1 MTTICILGGGFGGLY
16 TALRLQQLDWGS
28 VQRKI
33 ILVDKSD
40 RFVFTPLLYEL
51 LTGEMTAWEVA
62 PTFQDLLQG
71 TNIEF
76 RQGTVESIDLTSQS
90 VQVSG
95 YEPIN
100 YDKLVLSLG
109 GETPIGNTPGVA
121 EHTIPFRNLNDV
133 NRLEGRLRQLET
145 SDAEKIRVAIVGAGF
160 SGVELACKLADR
172 LGDRGRI
179 RLVELGTKI
188 LPAAVEF
195 NQTAA
200 QAALSERK
208 VWIDLET
215 SVKEVTATELAMEYR
230 EQVDR
235 IPVDV
240 VLWTVGNQANPVVAS
255 LVFERNLR
263 GQIKTLPTLQTVD
276 RPEVYALGDLAEV
289 TDRDGNKIPATAQSA
304 LQQADFA
311 AWNIWSQ
318 TLHKPLLPFRYTNLG
333 EMMALGNNSATLS
346 GLGLQLD
353 GTAAYL
359 ARRLV
364 YLYRLPTLN
373 HQIQVGLHW
382 IGQPIAQLLSKV
394 GTKA

>member
-16 TALRLQQLDWGS
+16 TALRLQQLDWGGQ
-28 VQRKI
+28 QRQI
-33 ILVDKSD
+33 VLVDKSD

-71 TNIEF
+71 TDIEF
-76 RQGTVESIDLTSQS
+76 RQGTVESIDLVTKTVTITESTA
-90 VQVSG
+90 
-95 YEPIN
+95 IK
-100 YDKLVLSLG
+100 YDQLVLSLG
-109 GETPIGNTPGVA
+109 GETPTGNTPGVA

-133 NRLEGRLRQLET
+133 TRLEGRLRHLET
-145 SDAEKIRVAIVGAGF
+145 SDREKIRVAVVGAGF

-172 LGDRGRI
+172 LGERGRI
-179 RLVELGTKI
+179 RLVELGDKI
-188 LPAAVEF
+188 LPTAVEF
-195 NQTAA
+195 NRTAA
-200 QAALSERK
+200 QTALSQRQ

-215 SVKEVTATELAMEYR
+215 SVTEVTADELALEYR

-240 VLWTVGNQANPVVAS
+240 VLWTVGNQVNPVLAS
-255 LVFERNLR
+255 LNLQRNLR
-263 GQIKTLPTLQTVD
+263 GLIKTLPTLQTVD
-276 RPEVYALGDLAEV
+276 RPEVYALGDLAEII
-289 TDRDGNKIPATAQSA
+289 DADGNKIPATAQSA

-311 AWNIWSQ
+311 AWNIWSH
-318 TLHKPLLPFRYTNLG
+318 TLQKPLLPFRYNNLG
-333 EMMALGNNSATLS
+333 EMMALGTNSATLS

-353 GTAAYL
+353 GTWAYL

-373 HQIQVGLHW
+373 HQVQVGLHW
-382 IGQPIAQLLSKV
+382 IGQPIAQFLTNAGK
-394 GTKA
+394 

>member
-16 TALRLQQLDWGS
+16 TALRLQQLDWGNI
-28 VQRKI
+28 QRKI

-76 RQGTVESIDLTSQS
+76 RQGTVESIDLTAQS

-121 EHTIPFRNLNDV
+121 EHTIPFRNLSDV
-133 NRLEGRLRQLET
+133 TRLEGRLRQLET

-188 LPAAVEF
+188 LPAAIEF

-200 QAALSERK
+200 QTALSTRK

-240 VLWTVGNQANPVVAS
+240 VLWTVGNQANPVVAN
-255 LVFERNLR
+255 LVFERNTR

-289 TDRDGNKIPATAQSA
+289 IDSDGNKIPATAQSA

-318 TLHKPLLPFRYTNLG
+318 TLNKPLLPFRYTNLG
-333 EMMALGNNSATLS
+333 EMMALGSNSATLS
-346 GLGLQLD
+346 GLGVQLD
-353 GTAAYL
+353 GTWAYL

-382 IGQPIAQLLSKV
+382 IGQPIAQLLAKV
-394 GTKA
+394 GS

>member
-28 VQRKI
+28 IQRKI

-145 SDAEKIRVAIVGAGF
+145 SDQEKIRVAIVGAGF

-188 LPAAVEF
+188 LPAAIEF

-200 QAALSERK
+200 QAALSARK

-240 VLWTVGNQANPVVAS
+240 VLWTVGNQANPVVEK

-289 TDRDGNKIPATAQSA
+289 IDGDGNKIPATAQSA

-318 TLHKPLLPFRYTNLG
+318 TLNKPLLPFRYTNLG
-333 EMMALGNNSATLS
+333 EMMALGSNSATLS
-346 GLGLQLD
+346 GLGVQLD
-353 GTAAYL
+353 GTWAYM

-382 IGQPIAQLLSKV
+382 IGQPIAQLLAKV
-394 GTKA
+394 GS

>member
-16 TALRLQQLDWGS
+16 TALRLQQLDWGNT
-28 VQRKI
+28 QRKI

-51 LTGEMTAWEVA
+51 MTGEMKAWEVA

-71 TNIEF
+71 TDIEF
-76 RQGTVESIDLTSQS
+76 RQGTVESIDLGTQT
-90 VQVSG
+90 VTVSG
-95 YEPIN
+95 SANII
-100 YDKLVLSLG
+100 YDKLVLALG

-121 EHTIPFRNLNDV
+121 EHTIPFRNLQDV
-133 NRLEGRLRQLET
+133 TRLEGRLRHLET
-145 SDAEKIRVAIVGAGF
+145 SDQEKIRVAVVGGGF

-172 LGDRGRI
+172 LKERGRI
-179 RLVELGTKI
+179 RLIELGDKI

-195 NQTAA
+195 NRTAA
-200 QAALSERK
+200 EAALNQRK

-215 SVKEVTATELAMEYR
+215 SVTEVTADELAMDYR
-230 EQVDR
+230 DHIDR

-240 VLWTVGNQANPVVAS
+240 VLWTVGNQVNPVVAN
-255 LVFERNLR
+255 LTFQRNLR
-263 GQIKTLPTLQTVD
+263 GLIKTLPTLQTVD
-276 RPEVYALGDLAEV
+276 RPEVYALGDLAEII
-289 TDRDGNKIPATAQSA
+289 DADGHKVPATAQSA

-333 EMMALGNNSATLS
+333 EMMALGTNGATLS

-353 GTAAYL
+353 GTWAYL

-382 IGQPIAQLLSKV
+382 IGQPIAQLLA
-394 GTKA
+394 KAGG

>member
-1 MTTICILGGGFGGLY
+1 MTNICILGGGFGGLY
-16 TALRLQQLDWGS
+16 TALRLQQLDWGGA
-28 VQRKI
+28 QHQI

-71 TNIEF
+71 SNIEF

-95 YEPIN
+95 YEPIS

-172 LGDRGRI
+172 LGERGRI

-188 LPAAVEF
+188 LPAAIEF

-215 SVKEVTATELAMEYR
+215 SVKEVTATELVMEYR

-240 VLWTVGNQANPVVAS
+240 VLWTVGNQVNPVVAN

-289 TDRDGNKIPATAQSA
+289 IDVDGNKIPATAQSA

-333 EMMALGNNSATLS
+333 EMMALGINSATLS
-346 GLGLQLD
+346 GLGVQIE

-382 IGQPIAQLLSKV
+382 IGQPIAQLLAKV
-394 GTKA
+394 GS

>member
-16 TALRLQQLDWGS
+16 TALRLQQLDWGK

-95 YEPIN
+95 FEPIN

-121 EHTIPFRNLNDV
+121 EYTIPFRNLNDV

-172 LGDRGRI
+172 LGERGRI

-200 QAALSERK
+200 QEALSARK

-240 VLWTVGNQANPVVAS
+240 VLWTVGNQVNPVVAN

-289 TDRDGNKIPATAQSA
+289 IDSDGNKIPATAQSA

-318 TLHKPLLPFRYTNLG
+318 TLNKPLLPFRYTNLG
-333 EMMALGNNSATLS
+333 EMMALGSNSATLS

-353 GTAAYL
+353 GTWAYM

-382 IGQPIAQLLSKV
+382 IGQPIAQLLAKV
-394 GTKA
+394 GS

>member
-28 VQRKI
+28 VQHKI

-51 LTGEMTAWEVA
+51 LTGEMTAWEIA
-62 PTFQDLLQG
+62 PTFQDLFKG

-76 RQGTVESIDLTSQS
+76 RRGTVELIDLTSQS

-95 YEPIN
+95 YESIN
-100 YDKLVLSLG
+100 YDKLVLALG

-133 NRLEGRLRQLET
+133 SRLENRLRQLET

-172 LGDRGRI
+172 LGERGRI

-200 QAALSERK
+200 QAALSARK

-215 SVKEVTATELAMEYR
+215 SVQEVTATELAMEYR
-230 EQVDR
+230 EKVDR

-240 VLWTVGNQANPVVAS
+240 VLWTVGNQVNPVVAN

-289 TDRDGNKIPATAQSA
+289 IDIDGNRIPATAQSA

-318 TLHKPLLPFRYTNLG
+318 VLNKPLLPFRYTNLG
-333 EMMALGNNSATLS
+333 EMMALGSDSATLS
-346 GLGLQLD
+346 GLGVQLD
-353 GTAAYL
+353 GTWAYM

-382 IGQPIAQLLSKV
+382 IGQPISQLLAKV
-394 GTKA
+394 GS

>member
-16 TALRLQQLDWGS
+16 TALRLQQLDWGNI
-28 VQRKI
+28 QRKI

-172 LGDRGRI
+172 LGERGRI

-188 LPAAVEF
+188 LPVAIEF

-200 QAALSERK
+200 QTALSARK

-215 SVKEVTATELAMEYR
+215 SVQEVTATELAMEYR

-240 VLWTVGNQANPVVAS
+240 VLWTVGNQVNPVVAN
-255 LVFERNLR
+255 LVFERNSR

-289 TDRDGNKIPATAQSA
+289 IDADGNKIPATAQSA

-318 TLHKPLLPFRYTNLG
+318 TLNKPLLPFRYTNLG
-333 EMMALGNNSATLS
+333 EMMALGSNSATLS
-346 GLGLQLD
+346 GLGVQLD
-353 GTAAYL
+353 GTWAYM

-382 IGQPIAQLLSKV
+382 IGQPIAQLLAKV
-394 GTKA
+394 GS

>member
-16 TALRLQQLDWGS
+16 TALRLQQLDWGN

-76 RQGTVESIDLTSQS
+76 RQGTVESIDLTAQS

-95 YEPIN
+95 YGLIN

-133 NRLEGRLRQLET
+133 NRLEGRLRQLEN

-200 QAALSERK
+200 QAALSARK

-240 VLWTVGNQANPVVAS
+240 VLWTVGNQANPVVAN

-289 TDRDGNKIPATAQSA
+289 IDGDGNKIPATAQSA

-346 GLGLQLD
+346 GLGVQLD

-382 IGQPIAQLLSKV
+382 IGQPIAQLLAKV
-394 GTKA
+394 GG

>member
-16 TALRLQQLDWGS
+16 TALRLQQLDWGN

-76 RQGTVESIDLTSQS
+76 RQGTVESIDLATQS
-90 VQVSG
+90 VQVSD

-145 SDAEKIRVAIVGAGF
+145 SDQEKIRVAIVGAGF

-172 LGDRGRI
+172 LGEKGRI

-188 LPAAVEF
+188 LPAAIEF

-200 QAALSERK
+200 QAALSTRK

-215 SVKEVTATELAMEYR
+215 SVKEVTATELALEYR

-240 VLWTVGNQANPVVAS
+240 VLWTVGNQANPVVAN

-289 TDRDGNKIPATAQSA
+289 IDADGNKIPATAQSA

-318 TLHKPLLPFRYTNLG
+318 TLNKPLLPFRYTNLG

-346 GLGLQLD
+346 GLGVQLD

-382 IGQPIAQLLSKV
+382 IGQPIAQLLAKV
-394 GTKA
+394 GS

>member
-16 TALRLQQLDWGS
+16 TALRLQQLDWGNI
-28 VQRKI
+28 QRKI

-62 PTFQDLLQG
+62 PTFQDLLKG

-76 RQGTVESIDLTSQS
+76 RQGSVESIDLTTQS
-90 VQVSG
+90 VQVAG

-188 LPAAVEF
+188 LPAAIEF

-200 QAALSERK
+200 QTALSSRK

-215 SVKEVTATELAMEYR
+215 KVHEVTATELAMEYR
-230 EQVDR
+230 EHVDR

-240 VLWTVGNQANPVVAS
+240 VLWTVGNQVNPVVAD
-255 LVFERNLR
+255 LTFERNLR

-289 TDRDGNKIPATAQSA
+289 IDADGNHIPATAQSA

-318 TLHKPLLPFRYTNLG
+318 TLNKPLLPFRYTNLG
-333 EMMALGNNSATLS
+333 EMMALGSNSATLS
-346 GLGLQLD
+346 GLGVQLD
-353 GTAAYL
+353 GTWAYL

-382 IGQPIAQLLSKV
+382 IGQPIAQFLGKV
-394 GTKA
+394 VDG

>member
-1 MTTICILGGGFGGLY
+1 
-16 TALRLQQLDWGS
+16 
-28 VQRKI
+28 
-33 ILVDKSD
+33 
-40 RFVFTPLLYEL
+40 
-51 LTGEMTAWEVA
+51 
-62 PTFQDLLQG
+62 
-71 TNIEF
+71 
-76 RQGTVESIDLTSQS
+76 
-90 VQVSG
+90 
-95 YEPIN
+95 
-100 YDKLVLSLG
+100 
-109 GETPIGNTPGVA
+109 
-121 EHTIPFRNLNDV
+121 
-133 NRLEGRLRQLET
+133 
-145 SDAEKIRVAIVGAGF
+145 VGAGF

-172 LGDRGRI
+172 LGERGRI

-188 LPAAVEF
+188 LPAAIEF

-200 QAALSERK
+200 QTALSTRK

-240 VLWTVGNQANPVVAS
+240 VLWTVGNQVNPVVAN
-255 LVFERNLR
+255 LVFERNSR

-289 TDRDGNKIPATAQSA
+289 IDADGNKIPATAQSA

-318 TLHKPLLPFRYTNLG
+318 TLNKPLLPFRYTNLG
-333 EMMALGNNSATLS
+333 EMMALGSNSATLS
-346 GLGLQLD
+346 GLGVQLD
-353 GTAAYL
+353 GTWAYM

-382 IGQPIAQLLSKV
+382 IGQPIAQLLAKV
-394 GTKA
+394 GS

>member
-16 TALRLQQLDWGS
+16 TALRLQQLDWGNI
-28 VQRKI
+28 QRKI

-76 RQGTVESIDLTSQS
+76 RQGTVESIDLATKS

-95 YEPIN
+95 YELIN

-121 EHTIPFRNLNDV
+121 EHTIAFRNLNDV
-133 NRLEGRLRQLET
+133 NRLESRLRALET

-188 LPAAVEF
+188 LPTAVEF

-200 QAALSERK
+200 QAALSAKK

-215 SVKEVTATELAMEYR
+215 SITEVTATELAMEYR

-240 VLWTVGNQANPVVAS
+240 VLWTVGNQANPVVAN

-289 TDRDGNKIPATAQSA
+289 IDGDGNKIPATAQSA

-346 GLGLQLD
+346 GLGVQLD
-353 GTAAYL
+353 GTWAYM

-382 IGQPIAQLLSKV
+382 IGQPIAQLLTKV
-394 GTKA
+394 GS

>member
-16 TALRLQQLDWGS
+16 TALRLQQLDWGNT
-28 VQRKI
+28 QRKI

-172 LGDRGRI
+172 LGERGRI

-200 QAALSERK
+200 QEALSARK

-240 VLWTVGNQANPVVAS
+240 VLWTVGNQVNAVVAN

-289 TDRDGNKIPATAQSA
+289 IDSDGNKIPATAQSA

-318 TLHKPLLPFRYTNLG
+318 TLNKPLLPFRYTNLG
-333 EMMALGNNSATLS
+333 EMMALGSNSATLS

-353 GTAAYL
+353 GTWAYM

-382 IGQPIAQLLSKV
+382 IGQPIAQLLAKV
-394 GTKA
+394 GS

>member
-16 TALRLQQLDWGS
+16 TALRLQQLDWGNI
-28 VQRKI
+28 QRKI

-76 RQGTVESIDLTSQS
+76 RQGTVESIDLTAQS

-121 EHTIPFRNLNDV
+121 EHTIPFRNLHDV

-172 LGDRGRI
+172 LGDRGRV

-188 LPAAVEF
+188 LPAAIEF

-200 QAALSERK
+200 QTALSARK

-240 VLWTVGNQANPVVAS
+240 VLWTVGNQVNPVVAN

-289 TDRDGNKIPATAQSA
+289 IDGDGNKIPATAQSA
-304 LQQADFA
+304 LQQADFV

-333 EMMALGNNSATLS
+333 EMMALGSDSATLS
-346 GLGLQLD
+346 GLGVQLD

-382 IGQPIAQLLSKV
+382 IGQPIAQLLARVSS
-394 GTKA
+394 

>member
-16 TALRLQQLDWGS
+16 TALRLQQLDWGNI
-28 VQRKI
+28 QRKI

-121 EHTIPFRNLNDV
+121 EYTIPFRNLNDV

-188 LPAAVEF
+188 LPAAIEF

-200 QAALSERK
+200 QTALSTRK

-240 VLWTVGNQANPVVAS
+240 VLWTVGNQANPVVAN

-289 TDRDGNKIPATAQSA
+289 IDSDGNKIPATAQSA

-318 TLHKPLLPFRYTNLG
+318 TLNKPLLPFRYTNLG
-333 EMMALGNNSATLS
+333 EMMALGSNSATLS
-346 GLGLQLD
+346 GLGVQLD
-353 GTAAYL
+353 GTWAYL

-382 IGQPIAQLLSKV
+382 IGQPIAQLLAKV
-394 GTKA
+394 GS

>member
-16 TALRLQQLDWGS
+16 TALRLQQLDWS
-28 VQRKI
+28 NVQHKI

-100 YDKLVLSLG
+100 YNKLVLALG
-109 GETPIGNTPGVA
+109 GETPVGNTPGVA
-121 EHTIPFRNLNDV
+121 EHAIPFRNLNDV
-133 NRLEGRLRQLET
+133 SRLEGRLRALET
-145 SDAEKIRVAIVGAGF
+145 SNAEKIRVAIVGAGF

-200 QAALSERK
+200 QAALSTRK

-215 SVKEVTATELAMEYR
+215 SVKEVTADELVMEYR
-230 EQVDR
+230 EQIDR
-235 IPVDV
+235 IPVDM
-240 VLWTVGNQANPVVAS
+240 VLWTVGNQVNPVVAN
-255 LVFERNLR
+255 LVFDRNLR

-276 RPEVYALGDLAEV
+276 RSEVYALGDLAEV
-289 TDRDGNKIPATAQSA
+289 IDSDGNKIPATAQSA

-318 TLHKPLLPFRYTNLG
+318 TLNKPLLPFRYTNLG
-333 EMMALGNNSATLS
+333 EMMALGSDSATLS
-346 GLGLQLD
+346 GLGVQLD
-353 GTAAYL
+353 GTWAYL

-382 IGQPIAQLLSKV
+382 VGQPIAQLLAKV
-394 GTKA
+394 GG

>member
-16 TALRLQQLDWGS
+16 TALRLQQLDWGNI
-28 VQRKI
+28 QRKI

-172 LGDRGRI
+172 LGERGRI

-188 LPAAVEF
+188 LPAAIEF

-200 QAALSERK
+200 QAALSARK

-215 SVKEVTATELAMEYR
+215 SVKEITATELAIEYR

-240 VLWTVGNQANPVVAS
+240 VLWTVGNQVNPVVAS
-255 LVFERNLR
+255 LIFERNLR

-289 TDRDGNKIPATAQSA
+289 IDSDGNKIPATAQSA

-318 TLHKPLLPFRYTNLG
+318 TLNKPLLPFRYTNLG
-333 EMMALGNNSATLS
+333 EMMALGSNSATLS
-346 GLGLQLD
+346 GLGIQLD
-353 GTAAYL
+353 GTWAYL

-382 IGQPIAQLLSKV
+382 IGQPIAQLLAKV
-394 GTKA
+394 GS

>member
-16 TALRLQQLDWGS
+16 TALRLQQLDWSGQ
-28 VQRKI
+28 QRRI
-33 ILVDKSD
+33 VLVDKSD

-71 TNIEF
+71 TDIEF
-76 RQGTVESIDLTSQS
+76 RQGTVESIDLVTKTVAITESTA
-90 VQVSG
+90 
-95 YEPIN
+95 IK
-100 YDKLVLSLG
+100 YDQLVLSLG

-121 EHTIPFRNLNDV
+121 EHTIPFRNLTDV
-133 NRLEGRLRQLET
+133 TRLEGRLRQLET
-145 SDAEKIRVAIVGAGF
+145 SDREKIRVAVVGAGF

-172 LGDRGRI
+172 LGERGRI
-179 RLVELGTKI
+179 RLVELGDKI

-195 NQTAA
+195 NRTAA
-200 QAALSERK
+200 QTALSQRQ

-215 SVKEVTATELAMEYR
+215 SVTEVTADELALAYR

-240 VLWTVGNQANPVVAS
+240 VLWTVGNQVNPVVAS
-255 LVFERNLR
+255 LNLQRNLR
-263 GQIKTLPTLQTVD
+263 GLIKTLPTLQTVD
-276 RPEVYALGDLAEV
+276 RPEVYALGDLAEII
-289 TDRDGNKIPATAQSA
+289 DADGNKIPATAQSA

-318 TLHKPLLPFRYTNLG
+318 TLQKPLLPFRYNNLG
-333 EMMALGNNSATLS
+333 EMMALGTNSATLS

-353 GTAAYL
+353 GTWAYL

-373 HQIQVGLHW
+373 HQVQVGLHW
-382 IGQPIAQLLSKV
+382 IGQPIAQFLTNAGK
-394 GTKA
+394 

>member
-16 TALRLQQLDWGS
+16 TALRLQQLDWGN

-76 RQGTVESIDLTSQS
+76 HQGTVESIDLATQS

-95 YEPIN
+95 YEPIS

-145 SDAEKIRVAIVGAGF
+145 SNQEKIRVAIVGAGF

-172 LGDRGRI
+172 LGEKGRI

-188 LPAAVEF
+188 LPAAIEF

-200 QAALSERK
+200 QAALSTRK

-215 SVKEVTATELAMEYR
+215 SVKEVTATELALEYR

-240 VLWTVGNQANPVVAS
+240 VLWTVGNQANPVVAN

-289 TDRDGNKIPATAQSA
+289 IDADGNKIPATAQSA

-318 TLHKPLLPFRYTNLG
+318 TLNKPLLPFRYTNLG

-346 GLGLQLD
+346 GLGVQLD

-382 IGQPIAQLLSKV
+382 IGQPIAQLLAKV
-394 GTKA
+394 GS

>member
-16 TALRLQQLDWGS
+16 TALRLQQLDWGNI
-28 VQRKI
+28 QRKI

-51 LTGEMTAWEVA
+51 LTGEMTTWEVA

-76 RQGTVESIDLTSQS
+76 RQGTVESIDLTAQS

-172 LGDRGRI
+172 LGERGRI

-188 LPAAVEF
+188 LPVAVEF

-200 QAALSERK
+200 QEALSARK

-240 VLWTVGNQANPVVAS
+240 VLWTVGNQVNPVVAN

-289 TDRDGNKIPATAQSA
+289 IDGDGNKIPATAQSA

-318 TLHKPLLPFRYTNLG
+318 TLNKPLLPFRYTNLG

-353 GTAAYL
+353 GTWAYL

-382 IGQPIAQLLSKV
+382 IGQPIAQLLAKV
-394 GTKA
+394 GS

>member
-16 TALRLQQLDWGS
+16 TALRLQQLDWGNI
-28 VQRKI
+28 QRKI

-76 RQGTVESIDLTSQS
+76 RQGTVESIDLTAQS

-95 YEPIN
+95 YEPVS

-172 LGDRGRI
+172 LGERGRI

-200 QAALSERK
+200 QEALSARK

-240 VLWTVGNQANPVVAS
+240 VLWTVGNQVNPVVAN

-289 TDRDGNKIPATAQSA
+289 IDGDGNKIPATAQSA

-318 TLHKPLLPFRYTNLG
+318 TLNKPLLPFRYTNLG

-346 GLGLQLD
+346 GLGVQLD

-382 IGQPIAQLLSKV
+382 IGQPIAQLLAKV
-394 GTKA
+394 GS

>member
-16 TALRLQQLDWGS
+16 TALRFQQLDWGN

-76 RQGTVESIDLTSQS
+76 RQGTVESIDLTAQS

-133 NRLEGRLRQLET
+133 NCLEGRLRQLET

-188 LPAAVEF
+188 LPTAVEF

-200 QAALSERK
+200 QAALSTRK

-240 VLWTVGNQANPVVAS
+240 VLWTVGNQVNPVVAN

-289 TDRDGNKIPATAQSA
+289 ISDGNKIPATAQSA

-318 TLHKPLLPFRYTNLG
+318 TLNKPLLPFRYTNLG

-346 GLGLQLD
+346 GLGVQLD
-353 GTAAYL
+353 GTWAYM

-382 IGQPIAQLLSKV
+382 IGQPIAQLLAKV
-394 GTKA
+394 AS

>member
-16 TALRLQQLDWGS
+16 TALRLQQLDWGH

-76 RQGTVESIDLTSQS
+76 RQGTVESIDLSAQS

-188 LPAAVEF
+188 LPAAIEF

-200 QAALSERK
+200 QTALSARK

-215 SVKEVTATELAMEYR
+215 SVKEITATELAMEYR

-240 VLWTVGNQANPVVAS
+240 VLWTVGNQVNPVVEK
-255 LVFERNLR
+255 LVFERNSR

-289 TDRDGNKIPATAQSA
+289 IDSDGNKIPATAQSA

-318 TLHKPLLPFRYTNLG
+318 TLNKPLLPFRYTNLG
-333 EMMALGNNSATLS
+333 EMMALGSNSATLS
-346 GLGLQLD
+346 GLGVQLD
-353 GTAAYL
+353 GTWAYL

-382 IGQPIAQLLSKV
+382 IGQPIAQLLAKV
-394 GTKA
+394 GS

>member
-16 TALRLQQLDWGS
+16 TALRLQQLDWGNI
-28 VQRKI
+28 QRKI

-172 LGDRGRI
+172 LGERGRI

-188 LPAAVEF
+188 LPAAIEF

-200 QAALSERK
+200 QTALSARK

-240 VLWTVGNQANPVVAS
+240 VLWTVGNQANPVVAN

-289 TDRDGNKIPATAQSA
+289 IDSDGNKIPATAQSA

-318 TLHKPLLPFRYTNLG
+318 TLNKPLLPFRYTNLG
-333 EMMALGNNSATLS
+333 EMMALGSNSATLS
-346 GLGLQLD
+346 GLGVQLD
-353 GTAAYL
+353 GTWAYL

-382 IGQPIAQLLSKV
+382 IGQPIAQLLAKV
-394 GTKA
+394 GS

>member
-16 TALRLQQLDWGS
+16 TALRLQQLDWGNI
-28 VQRKI
+28 QRKI

-76 RQGTVESIDLTSQS
+76 RQGSVESIDLTTKS

-172 LGDRGRI
+172 LGDRGRV

-195 NQTAA
+195 NQNAA
-200 QAALSERK
+200 QAALSARK

-215 SVKEVTATELAMEYR
+215 SVKEVTATEIAMEYR

-240 VLWTVGNQANPVVAS
+240 VLWTVGNQVNPVVTN

-289 TDRDGNKIPATAQSA
+289 IDSDGNKIPATAQSA

-318 TLHKPLLPFRYTNLG
+318 TLDKPLLPFRYTNLG
-333 EMMALGNNSATLS
+333 EMMALGSNSATLS

-353 GTAAYL
+353 GTWAYM

-382 IGQPIAQLLSKV
+382 IGQPIAQLLAKV
-394 GTKA
+394 GS

>member
-1 MTTICILGGGFGGLY
+1 
-16 TALRLQQLDWGS
+16 
-28 VQRKI
+28 
-33 ILVDKSD
+33 
-40 RFVFTPLLYEL
+40 

-188 LPAAVEF
+188 LPAAIEF

-200 QAALSERK
+200 QTALSARK

-240 VLWTVGNQANPVVAS
+240 VLWTVGNQVNPVVAN
-255 LVFERNLR
+255 LVFERNIR

-289 TDRDGNKIPATAQSA
+289 IDSDGNKIPATAQSA

-318 TLHKPLLPFRYTNLG
+318 TLNKPLLPFRYTNLG
-333 EMMALGNNSATLS
+333 EMMALGSNSATLS
-346 GLGLQLD
+346 GLGVQLD
-353 GTAAYL
+353 GTWAYL

-382 IGQPIAQLLSKV
+382 IGQPIAQLLAKV
-394 GTKA
+394 GS

>member
-16 TALRLQQLDWGS
+16 TALRLQQLDWGN

-76 RQGTVESIDLTSQS
+76 RQGTVESINLATQS

-121 EHTIPFRNLNDV
+121 EYTIPFRNLNDV

-145 SDAEKIRVAIVGAGF
+145 SDQEKIRVAIVGAGF

-172 LGDRGRI
+172 LGEKGRI

-188 LPAAVEF
+188 LPAAIEF

-200 QAALSERK
+200 QAALSTRK

-215 SVKEVTATELAMEYR
+215 SVKEVTATELALEYR

-240 VLWTVGNQANPVVAS
+240 VLWTVGNQANPVVAN

-289 TDRDGNKIPATAQSA
+289 IDADGNKIPATAQSA

-318 TLHKPLLPFRYTNLG
+318 TLNKPLLPFRYTNLG

-346 GLGLQLD
+346 GLGVQLD

-382 IGQPIAQLLSKV
+382 IGQPIAQLLA
-394 GTKA
+394 KAGG

>member
-16 TALRLQQLDWGS
+16 TALRLQQLDWGNI
-28 VQRKI
+28 QRKI

-172 LGDRGRI
+172 LGERGRI

-188 LPAAVEF
+188 LPAAIEF

-200 QAALSERK
+200 QAALSARK

-215 SVKEVTATELAMEYR
+215 SVKEITATELAIEYR

-240 VLWTVGNQANPVVAS
+240 VLWTVGNQVNPVVAS
-255 LVFERNLR
+255 LIFERNLR

-289 TDRDGNKIPATAQSA
+289 IDSDDNKIPATAQSA

-318 TLHKPLLPFRYTNLG
+318 TLNKPLLPFRYTNLG
-333 EMMALGNNSATLS
+333 EMMALGSNSATLS
-346 GLGLQLD
+346 GLGIQLD
-353 GTAAYL
+353 GTWAYL

-382 IGQPIAQLLSKV
+382 IGQPIAQLLAKV
-394 GTKA
+394 GS

>member
-16 TALRLQQLDWGS
+16 TALRLQQLDWGN

-76 RQGTVESIDLTSQS
+76 RQGTVESIDLTAQS
-90 VQVSG
+90 VQFSG

-145 SDAEKIRVAIVGAGF
+145 SGAEKIRVAVVGAGF

-215 SVKEVTATELAMEYR
+215 SVKEVTATELALEYR

-240 VLWTVGNQANPVVAS
+240 VLWTVGNQVNPVVAN

-289 TDRDGNKIPATAQSA
+289 IDGDGNKIPATAQSA

-333 EMMALGNNSATLS
+333 EMMALGSNSATLS

-382 IGQPIAQLLSKV
+382 IGQPIAQLLAKV
-394 GTKA
+394 GS

>member
-76 RQGTVESIDLTSQS
+76 RQGTVESINLTSQS

-172 LGDRGRI
+172 LGERGRV

-200 QAALSERK
+200 QAALSARK

-240 VLWTVGNQANPVVAS
+240 VLWTVGNQANPVVAN

-263 GQIKTLPTLQTVD
+263 GQIKTRPTLQTVD

-289 TDRDGNKIPATAQSA
+289 IDADGNKIPATAQSA

-318 TLHKPLLPFRYTNLG
+318 TLNKPLLPFRYTNLG

-346 GLGLQLD
+346 GLGVQLD

-382 IGQPIAQLLSKV
+382 IGQPIAQLLAKV
-394 GTKA
+394 GS

>member
-16 TALRLQQLDWGS
+16 TALRLQQLDWGNT
-28 VQRKI
+28 QRKI

-51 LTGEMTAWEVA
+51 MTGEMTAWEVA

-71 TNIEF
+71 TDIEF
-76 RQGTVESIDLTSQS
+76 RQSTVESIDLVTQT
-90 VQVSG
+90 VTVSG
-95 YEPIN
+95 SANII

-121 EHTIPFRNLNDV
+121 EHTIPFRNLQDV
-133 NRLEGRLRQLET
+133 SRLEGRLRHLET
-145 SDAEKIRVAIVGAGF
+145 SDQEKIRVAVVGGGF

-172 LGDRGRI
+172 LKERGRI
-179 RLVELGTKI
+179 RLIELGDKI

-195 NQTAA
+195 NRTAA
-200 QAALSERK
+200 EAALHQRK

-215 SVKEVTATELAMEYR
+215 SVTEVTADELAMDYR
-230 EQVDR
+230 DQIDR

-240 VLWTVGNQANPVVAS
+240 VLWTVGNQVNPVVAN
-255 LVFERNLR
+255 LTFQRNLR
-263 GQIKTLPTLQTVD
+263 GLIKTLPTLQTVD
-276 RPEVYALGDLAEV
+276 RPEVYALGDLAEII
-289 TDRDGNKIPATAQSA
+289 DADGHKVPATAQSA

-333 EMMALGNNSATLS
+333 EMMALGTNGATLS

-353 GTAAYL
+353 GTWAYL

-382 IGQPIAQLLSKV
+382 IGQPIANLLAKV
-394 GTKA
+394 GS

>member
-16 TALRLQQLDWGS
+16 TALRLQQLDWGN

-76 RQGTVESIDLTSQS
+76 RQGTVESIDLTAQS

-95 YEPIN
+95 YGLIN

-133 NRLEGRLRQLET
+133 NRLEGRLRQLEN

-200 QAALSERK
+200 QAALSARK

-240 VLWTVGNQANPVVAS
+240 VLWTVGNQANPVVAN

-289 TDRDGNKIPATAQSA
+289 IDADGNKIPATAQSA

-346 GLGLQLD
+346 GLGVQLD

-382 IGQPIAQLLSKV
+382 IGQPIAQLLAKV
-394 GTKA
+394 GG

>member
-16 TALRLQQLDWGS
+16 TALRLQQLDWGNI
-28 VQRKI
+28 QRKI

-71 TNIEF
+71 SNIEF
-76 RQGTVESIDLTSQS
+76 RQGTVESIDLTAKS

-95 YEPIN
+95 YEPII

-109 GETPIGNTPGVA
+109 GETPIGKTPGVA

-215 SVKEVTATELAMEYR
+215 SVQEVTATELAMEYR
-230 EQVDR
+230 EQIDR

-240 VLWTVGNQANPVVAS
+240 VLWTVGNQVNPVVAN

-289 TDRDGNKIPATAQSA
+289 IDSDGNKIPATAQSA

-318 TLHKPLLPFRYTNLG
+318 TLNKPLLPFRYTNLG

-346 GLGLQLD
+346 GLGVQLD
-353 GTAAYL
+353 GTWAYM

-382 IGQPIAQLLSKV
+382 IGQPIAQLLAKV

>member
-16 TALRLQQLDWGS
+16 TALRLQQLDWGNT
-28 VQRKI
+28 QRKI

-51 LTGEMTAWEVA
+51 MTGEMTAWEVA

-71 TNIEF
+71 TDIEF
-76 RQGTVESIDLTSQS
+76 RQGTVESINLGTQT
-90 VQVSG
+90 VTVSG
-95 YEPIN
+95 SANII
-100 YDKLVLSLG
+100 YDQLVLALG

-121 EHTIPFRNLNDV
+121 EHTIPFRNLQDV
-133 NRLEGRLRQLET
+133 TRLEGRLRHLET
-145 SDAEKIRVAIVGAGF
+145 SDQEKIRVAVVGAGF

-172 LGDRGRI
+172 LKERGRI
-179 RLVELGTKI
+179 RLIELGDKI

-195 NQTAA
+195 NRTAA
-200 QAALSERK
+200 EAALNQRK

-215 SVKEVTATELAMEYR
+215 SVTEVTADELAMDYR
-230 EQVDR
+230 DQIDR

-240 VLWTVGNQANPVVAS
+240 VLWTVGNQVNPVVAN
-255 LVFERNLR
+255 LTFQRNLR
-263 GQIKTLPTLQTVD
+263 GLIKTLPTLQTVD
-276 RPEVYALGDLAEV
+276 RPEVYALGDLAEII
-289 TDRDGNKIPATAQSA
+289 DADGKKVPATAQSA

-333 EMMALGNNSATLS
+333 EMMALGTNGATLS

-353 GTAAYL
+353 GTWAYL

-382 IGQPIAQLLSKV
+382 IGQPIAQFLA
-394 GTKA
+394 KAGS

>member
-62 PTFQDLLQG
+62 PTFQDLLRG

-76 RQGTVESIDLTSQS
+76 RQGTVESIDLTAQS

-95 YEPIN
+95 YETIN

-188 LPAAVEF
+188 LPAAIEF

-200 QAALSERK
+200 QTALSARK

-240 VLWTVGNQANPVVAS
+240 VLWTVGNQVNPVVEK

-276 RPEVYALGDLAEV
+276 QPEVYALGDLAEV
-289 TDRDGNKIPATAQSA
+289 IDGDGNKIPATAQSA

-333 EMMALGNNSATLS
+333 EMMALGSNSATLS
-346 GLGLQLD
+346 GLGVQLD

-382 IGQPIAQLLSKV
+382 IGQPIAQLLAKV
-394 GTKA
+394 GG